1 MSWKRKL
8 KRTKKK
14 SAEKDIKQKLNM
26 FDRIPE
32 TCSMCSKPFDKTNRE
47 QVKSWTVVERRAKKS
62 VNLYC
67 PECWKD
73 GTNLAREIAN
83 EQKIKK
89 VDKLKYFMSK
99 IQREMEDLK
108 KAKEASDE

>member
-8 KRTKKK
+8 RRTKKK

-26 FDRIPE
+26 FDRIPDR
-32 TCSMCSKPFDKTNRE
+32 CMMCTKAFDKTDRE
-47 QVKSWTVVERRAKKS
+47 QVKSWTVVERRAQKS

-73 GTNLAREIAN
+73 GTNLAREIAE

-99 IQREMEDLK
+99 IQREVEELR
-108 KAKEASDE
+108 KAKEPEDE